1 VVNPDKIENYL
12 DLSSEEKG
20 FLQSMI
26 HVDYLQLV
34 NMTNRAY
41 EEEGNT
47 HRVDALEFLYNDL
60 LDYEY
65 EENYEI
71 CQLYK
76 DIIKR
81 YYKNG

>member
-34 NMTNRAY
+34 NMTNLAY
-41 EEEGNT
+41 EEEGN
-47 HRVDALEFLYNDL
+47 
-60 LDYEY
+60 
-65 EENYEI
+65 
-71 CQLYK
+71 
-76 DIIKR
+76 
-81 YYKNG
+81 

>member
-1 VVNPDKIENYL
+1 MINPDKIENYL
-12 DLSSEEKG
+12 DLNNEEKR

-34 NMTNRAY
+34 DMTNRAY

-47 HRVDALEFLYNDL
+47 HKVNVLEFLYNDL

-81 YYKNG
+81 YYNND